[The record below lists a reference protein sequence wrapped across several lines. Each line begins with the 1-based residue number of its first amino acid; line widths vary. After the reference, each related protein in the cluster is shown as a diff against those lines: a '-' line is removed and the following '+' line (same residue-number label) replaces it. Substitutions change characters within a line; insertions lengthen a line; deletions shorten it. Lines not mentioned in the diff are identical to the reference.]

1 MIPNVPVS
9 CGELID
15 KITILEIKAER
26 LRAAAAR
33 ENAGRELA
41 RLLAVL
47 DSLSDLPAR
56 LSALRENLGAV
67 NRRLWDIEDN
77 IRQKEA
83 VQSFDAGFVELAR
96 AVYVTND
103 ERGRI
108 KREIDELLQ
117 SGIVEEKQ
125 YAPYRTA
132 DR

>member
-47 DSLSDLPAR
+47 DSLGDLPAR

>member
-1 MIPNVPVS
+1 MIPSVPVS

-15 KITILEIKAER
+15 KITILEIKVER

-33 ENAGRELA
+33 ENAARELA
-41 RLLAVL
+41 LLLAVL
-47 DSLSDLPAR
+47 NSVGDLPAR
-56 LSALRENLGAV
+56 LAALRQRLGAV

-77 IRQKEA
+77 IRMKEA
-83 VQSFDAGFVELAR
+83 GQSFDAEFVELAR

-108 KREIDELLQ
+108 KRQIDELLQ
-117 SGIVEEKQ
+117 SDIVEEKQ
-125 YAPYRTA
+125 YAPYRKA